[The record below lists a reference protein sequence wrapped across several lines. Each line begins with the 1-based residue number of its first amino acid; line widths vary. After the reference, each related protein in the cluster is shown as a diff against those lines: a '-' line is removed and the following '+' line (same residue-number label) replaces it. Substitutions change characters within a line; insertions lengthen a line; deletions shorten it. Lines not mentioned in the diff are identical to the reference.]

1 MFNKQRNPKEPPIL
15 SWVITIIL
23 FMVGAWPIALF
34 TLFRIITVGSIT
46 SPPKRQNHPY
56 TIYEPIDLEPVEE
69 TRPAKKSTRR
79 QPVRRKGSVPIPKN
93 WGRKLSTIGLILTVI
108 FGIYLF
114 GVVFDVLSYWE
125 YGLMS
130 YEIEQLLQAT
140 GFFGGSLLVFL
151 LGLARKRKASRYTR
165 YLQLIGRRETV
176 SIPTLAE
183 ALPVSYRKACDDL
196 QDMLERSF
204 LPTGYIDRNAKML
217 ILSENGLR
225 DEVPK
230 PQPEPKATPK
240 EQPKSEEPDVLQQI
254 RYLRDN
260 IEDEAMRQ
268 KVDRIGEITARILE
282 YQKSH
287 PDSAEELRSFLNY
300 YLPTTLKI
308 LRSYEQMEEQR
319 INGENIRTTKAK
331 VEGMMDKVVEGFE
344 TRLDK
349 LFHTE
354 AVDITSDIQ
363 VLEQML
369 QQDGLAGED
378 LKMPRL

>member
-1 MFNKQRNPKEPPIL
+1 MFNKQRNPKEPPLL
-15 SWVITIIL
+15 SWVITIAL
-23 FMVGAWPIALF
+23 FMVGAWPIGLF
-34 TLFRIITVGSIT
+34 TLFRILSVGSIT

-56 TIYEPIDLEPVEE
+56 ASNEPIDLEPVRSASSK
-69 TRPAKKSTRR
+69 RPARR
-79 QPVRRKGSVPIPKN
+79 QPYRAKGTVPIPKN
-93 WGRKLSTIGLILTVI
+93 WGRRLTALG
-108 FGIYLF
+108 FLAA
-114 GVVFDVLSYWE
+114 VLSGIALA
-125 YGLMS
+125 GLLIDFLTTMQWGISS
-130 YEIEQLLQAT
+130 YMVRSLLQST
-140 GFFGGSLLVFL
+140 GFFAAAVVVLLC
-151 LGLARKRKASRYTR
+151 GLSRKGKAARYRR
-165 YLQLIGRRETV
+165 YLQLIGQRETV
-176 SIPTLAE
+176 SVATLAD
-183 ALPVSYRKACDDL
+183 ALPVPYRKACDDL

-204 LPTGYIDRNAKML
+204 LPAGYIDRTRKLL

-225 DEVPK
+225 DDMPKPEPKQPPK
-230 PQPEPKATPK
+230 PQPKAD
-240 EQPKSEEPDVLQQI
+240 ENDVLQQI
-254 RYLRDN
+254 RDLRDN
-260 IEDEAMRQ
+260 IEDETMRR

-287 PDSAEELRSFLNY
+287 PDCAEELRSFLNY

-354 AVDITSDIQ
+354 AVDITSDVQ

-369 QQDGLAGED
+369 RQDGLTGEEIK
-378 LKMPRL
+378 LPRQ